1 MVEENITQEFK
12 LKNIYETRD
21 YFLEEIEKNE
31 LICRKHKKGCANLS
45 YIDTFFSMLAST
57 ITG

>member
-31 LICRKHKKGCANLS
+31 LICRKHKKGCVNLS
-45 YIDTFFSMLAST
+45 YIEHFLVLAST